1 MILHM
6 SMSDD
11 ETLAKVVEAVKTVET
26 SAWGSKEF
34 GDAREF
40 IVKVLEKDLREWVKA
55 HPPGTA
61 DYDAMKPRAA
71 VYLYSDELHPDF
83 AHGVINDILF
93 QGAYFEKIVSK
104 AIASLKSSSRKS
116 EKDVVAGRYPEY
128 PELLKEIR
136 ETKKAWNVE
145 DAGIKQTHAFR
156 MMGGLAR
163 LGSHAGSKYRDL
175 VKRAQDMEKA
185 TVGKILTKFTHAG

>member
-1 MILHM
+1 MILVM
-6 SMSDD
+6 AMSDA
-11 ETLAKVVEAVKTVET
+11 ETLAKVMQAVKTVET
-26 SAWGSKEF
+26 SAWGSREF

-40 IVKVLEKDLREWVKA
+40 LVKVLEKDLREWVQA

-61 DYDAMKPRAA
+61 DYDATQPRRA

-83 AHGVINDILF
+83 AHGTIKDILF
-93 QGAYFEKIVSK
+93 QGAYFDKVVAKVLQSF
-104 AIASLKSSSRKS
+104 KSSARKS
-116 EKDVVAGRYPEY
+116 EKDVVAARYPEY
-128 PELLKEIR
+128 LELLKEIR

-185 TVGKILTKFTHAG
+185 TVGKILTKFTQAG